1 MTLSILGVAL
11 LLQLSVFELAANQ
24 SSAHRQLGQRWPTEV
39 HRHPPVRATARGFL
53 FLHPAS
59 SMRQHQGQHEGQQ
72 QKHVLHRCFLRLRQA
87 LWLLKSLLL
96 FRRQQKRHR
105 RQQRQQCQQRW
116 RMRGAQLFVG
126 CCGSPKVGVDACSP
140 KSGIKVAGRN
150 GSVGRYHVDTKAIF
164 HAAVQPTFSN

>member
-11 LLQLSVFELAANQ
+11 LLQLSVLELAANQ

-53 FLHPAS
+53 LLHPAS

-72 QKHVLHRCFLRLRQA
+72 QKHVLHRCFLRLRLA
-87 LWLLKSLLL
+87 LGLLKSLLL

-116 RMRGAQLFVG
+116 RMRGAQLFVS
-126 CCGSPKVGVDACSP
+126 CEAYASPKVGVDACSP

-150 GSVGRYHVDTKAIF
+150 GSVGR
-164 HAAVQPTFSN
+164 

>member
-1 MTLSILGVAL
+1 MNDSDAFDFGGRIASAVERARARRKPVKRPPPTRPAL
-11 LLQLSVFELAANQ
+11 A
-24 SSAHRQLGQRWPTEV
+24 WPTEV

-53 FLHPAS
+53 VLHPAS
-59 SMRQHQGQHEGQQ
+59 SMRQHEGQHEGQQ

-87 LWLLKSLLL
+87 LGLLKSLLL

-126 CCGSPKVGVDACSP
+126 CWGSPKVGVDACSP

-150 GSVGRYHVDTKAIF
+150 GSVGR
-164 HAAVQPTFSN
+164 

>member
-1 MTLSILGVAL
+1 MNDSDAFDFGVAL
-11 LLQLSVFELAANQ
+11 LLQLSVLELAANQ

-53 FLHPAS
+53 LLHLAS
-59 SMRQHQGQHEGQQ
+59 AMRQHQGQQEGQQ
-72 QKHVLHRCFLRLRQA
+72 QKHVLHRCFLWLRQA
-87 LWLLKSLLL
+87 LGLLKGLLL
-96 FRRQQKRHR
+96 FR

-126 CCGSPKVGVDACSP
+126 CWGSPKVGVDACSP

-150 GSVGRYHVDTKAIF
+150 GSVGR
-164 HAAVQPTFSN
+164 